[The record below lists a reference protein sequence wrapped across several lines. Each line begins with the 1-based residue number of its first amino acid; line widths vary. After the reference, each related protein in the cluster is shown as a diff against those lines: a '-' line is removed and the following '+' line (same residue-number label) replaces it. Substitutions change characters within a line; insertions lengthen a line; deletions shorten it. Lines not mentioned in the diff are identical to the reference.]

1 MTPRDPA
8 TSGDAADSE
17 PAATADTRRNSTGNR
32 TENSTENRV
41 ENSGGNR
48 AAGGARGPEALWGLA
63 QVRAY
68 TGVSKE
74 KARTWWQTTRRRAA
88 DPATAAANDALPV
101 PAFLLA
107 EGEGTAGFFSVH
119 GDRHVRDWWT
129 IPKVRPLWRPETIAL
144 WAAITGRA
152 VRSGGALSD
161 EYRLPV
167 PMWVDLPPLP
177 APLPRATDELVRLDR
192 PRYHPSDLHVR
203 IFDGPLPAD
212 QADVFTRPDGMSGAS
227 KTPAPGI
234 ARIPKTDGTAD
245 GAGEARRTVV
255 VLAMP
260 DGATVPPTVWA
271 EEIAAH
277 LLATG
282 RLTTAQARRALWF
295 ALLPSS
301 RPFLNQDNRVIALP
315 EAYYLGFAIT
325 DAAALADAPA
335 LVRQR
340 HRLAAA
346 LERRADRPAGGLLGD
361 PRVERADLGDIDA
374 LIGRRL
380 EIYPRGS
387 YTTDTVA
394 RFTAHERPVQVP
406 WDPEQ
411 LAADLEHLPV
421 LHAAA
426 ETAAG
431 ETAAGEAALPEP
443 TLRAARDWV
452 AAHAHH
458 LLTGAYL
465 ESAGTSERDAVIRVM
480 PAPTDADRALVAR
493 LVAHAEPYLYPMVVR
508 DLLAVR
514 AAHAHAGET
523 GQPPALTAAL
533 AHAADRIALHHRQQI
548 GGRAQLQQWV
558 PARVDVPGPG
568 PLPLPAPDAS
578 ADAGIEAAQDTAPD
592 AAAYLATVSWWGPSA
607 DDSEHAGLLAALF
620 YRHELD
626 AGTRHGYDPFG
637 RLVLW
642 CPHAHAFGVAWPVAG
657 SAVLE
662 FDPRFSALKDG
673 RVDLVPLGH
682 A

>member
-1 MTPRDPA
+1 MENE
-8 TSGDAADSE
+8 SDA
-17 PAATADTRRNSTGNR
+17 PL
-32 TENSTENRV
+32 
-41 ENSGGNR
+41 
-48 AAGGARGPEALWGLA
+48 GPGALWGLA

-68 TGVSKE
+68 TGVGKE
-74 KARTWWQTTRRRAA
+74 KARTWWQATRRRAA
-88 DPATAAANDALPV
+88 DPAAAAAADALPV

-152 VRSGGALSD
+152 VRAGGALSE

-177 APLPRATDELVRLDR
+177 ALLPRATDELVRLDR
-192 PRYHPSDLHVR
+192 PGYTPSDLHVR

-212 QADVFTRPDGMSGAS
+212 QTDAFTHPDGRGGAR
-227 KTPAPGI
+227 KTHTPGI
-234 ARIPKTDGTAD
+234 ARIPRDPG
-245 GAGEARRTVV
+245 GAVQAHRTVV

-260 DGATVPPTVWA
+260 DGATLPPTVWA

-277 LLATG
+277 LMATG
-282 RLTTAQARRALWF
+282 RLSTEQARRAFWF
-295 ALLPSS
+295 ALLSTTRPS
-301 RPFLNQDNRVIALP
+301 LNEDNRLIVLP
-315 EAYYLGFAIT
+315 KAYYLGFAIT
-325 DAAALADAPA
+325 DADALADAPA

-340 HRLAAA
+340 HRLTAA
-346 LERRADRPAGGLLGD
+346 LDRRADRPSGGPLSD
-361 PRVERADLGDIDA
+361 PRVERADLEDIDA

-380 EIYPRGS
+380 EIYPRSS
-387 YTTDTVA
+387 YTADTVA

-421 LHAAA
+421 LHAAVQDAAVQDAAAGEQPPARA
-426 ETAAG
+426 EAAG
-431 ETAAGEAALPEP
+431 ETAARKAALPGAA
-443 TLRAARDWV
+443 LRVARDWV

-458 LLTGAYL
+458 LLTGGYL
-465 ESAGTSERDAVIRVM
+465 DPVGTSERDAVIRVM
-480 PAPTDADRALVAR
+480 PVPTDADRALVTR
-493 LVAHAEPYLYPMVVR
+493 LVAHEEPYLYPMAVR

-514 AAHAHAGET
+514 AAHDHAAET
-523 GQPPALTAAL
+523 GQSPALTAAL

-548 GGRAQLQQWV
+548 GGHAQLQQWI
-558 PARVDVPGPG
+558 PARVDAPGPA

-578 ADAGIEAAQDTAPD
+578 ADAGIEAAPDAAPD

-607 DDSEHAGLLAALF
+607 DDGEHAGLLAALF

-642 CPHAHAFGVAWPVAG
+642 CPHAHAFGVAWPVTDHTAD
-657 SAVLE
+657 LQN
-662 FDPRFSALKDG
+662 PQHRFTALDDG
-673 RVDLVPLGH
+673 RVDLVPLAGP
-682 A
+682 ASDDESVDNAGGDTTLPQSAR